1 MNVLPNEPYVQSC
14 STFGAYRSVLERAAT
29 KIETNGGGYRTGD
42 GSSRDPFARARES
55 EPQMSVIATVSIP
68 ATEFPLGSVLESERD
83 RDATVTVETTV
94 PADEGCLPYLWVPA
108 DVADS
113 VVDEL
118 DDNGN
123 VTDAAVVDELEES
136 VLVKI
141 EWDDRI
147 DGVLEAI
154 RGSDA
159 IVTSAAGTPS
169 QWTFRLRFP
178 SYEDLSEFYTVCVED
193 DVSIELV
200 QLHEAVGSDHRRRFG
215 LTDAQRD
222 LVVAAYEAGYF
233 DVPRKTTL
241 VDLGERL
248 GISDSAVSQRLR
260 RGLAELIDA
269 TLVVEPHSRSSDG
282 GRDRLGRGSGSGS
295 GSGPGPEEPPEP

>member
-1 MNVLPNEPYVQSC
+1 
-14 STFGAYRSVLERAAT
+14 
-29 KIETNGGGYRTGD
+29 
-42 GSSRDPFARARES
+42 
-55 EPQMSVIATVSIP
+55 MSVIATVSIP
-68 ATEFPLGSVLESERD
+68 ASEFPLGSVLESERD

-94 PADEGCLPYLWVPA
+94 PADEGSLPYLWVPA
-108 DVADS
+108 DVADA
-113 VVDEL
+113 VVDDLE
-118 DDNGN
+118 DNGN
-123 VTDAAVVDELEES
+123 VTDAAVVDELEDS

-141 EWDDRI
+141 DWDDRV

-159 IVTSAAGTPS
+159 IVTSAAGTAS

-178 SYEDLSEFYTVCVED
+178 SYEDLSEFYTACVED
-193 DVSIELV
+193 DVSIELA

-215 LTDAQRD
+215 LTNAQRD

-241 VDLGERL
+241 VELGERL

-260 RGLAELIDA
+260 RGLAELINA
-269 TLVVEPHSRSSDG
+269 TLVVEPQSRSRSRPLSSDG
-282 GRDRLGRGSGSGS
+282 GPDRFRTGAGAGS
-295 GSGPGPEEPPEP
+295 GSGPDTGTGPGPEESPEP